1 MLGYMSSPA
10 FLFEQLTLG
19 EKARVVRVIRKFRQQ
34 ELADRAGVSQAQ
46 ISSLERG
53 EYVPLSIKRK
63 ILRALD
69 LEAEL

>member
-46 ISSLERG
+46 VSSLERG

>member
-1 MLGYMSSPA
+1 MSSPA

-19 EKARVVRVIRKFRQQ
+19 EKARVVRVVRKFRQQ
-34 ELADRAGVSQAQ
+34 EVADRAGVSQAQ

>member
-1 MLGYMSSPA
+1 MSSPA

-19 EKARVVRVIRKFRQQ
+19 EKARVVRVARNFRQHQ
-34 ELADRAGVSQAQ
+34 LADLAGVSQTQ
-46 ISSLERG
+46 VSSLERG

-63 ILRALD
+63 ILRALG

>member
-19 EKARVVRVIRKFRQQ
+19 EKARVVRVVRKFRQQ

>member
-1 MLGYMSSPA
+1 MSSPA

-19 EKARVVRVIRKFRQQ
+19 EKARVFRVARNFRQQ
-34 ELADRAGVSQAQ
+34 QLADLAGVSQTQ
-46 ISSLERG
+46 VSSLERG

-63 ILRALD
+63 ILRALG

>member
-1 MLGYMSSPA
+1 MSSPA

-19 EKARVVRVIRKFRQQ
+19 EKARVVRVVRKFRQQ

>member
-1 MLGYMSSPA
+1 MSSPA

-19 EKARVVRVIRKFRQQ
+19 EKARVVRKFRQQ

>member
-46 ISSLERG
+46 VSSLERG

-63 ILRALD
+63 ILRALG

>member
-19 EKARVVRVIRKFRQQ
+19 EKARVVRKFRQQ

-63 ILRALD
+63 ILRALG

>member
-19 EKARVVRVIRKFRQQ
+19 EKARVVRVARNLRQQ
-34 ELADRAGVSQAQ
+34 QLADLAGVSQTQ
-46 ISSLERG
+46 VSSLERG

>member
-1 MLGYMSSPA
+1 MSSPA

-19 EKARVVRVIRKFRQQ
+19 EKARVVRVARNLRQQ
-34 ELADRAGVSQAQ
+34 QLADLAGVSQTQ
-46 ISSLERG
+46 VSSLERG

>member
-1 MLGYMSSPA
+1 MSSPA

-19 EKARVVRVIRKFRQQ
+19 EKARVVRVVRKFRQQ

-46 ISSLERG
+46 ISSLDRG
-53 EYVPLSIKRK
+53 EYVPLSIKRT

>member
-1 MLGYMSSPA
+1 MSSPA

-19 EKARVVRVIRKFRQQ
+19 EKARVVRVARNFRQQ
-34 ELADRAGVSQAQ
+34 QLADLAGVSQTQ
-46 ISSLERG
+46 VSSLERG

-69 LEAEL
+69 FEAEL